1 MADLKVSGRGASTLP
16 PPHYTVDALLPAEA
30 QAILRQEAAVWA
42 AAALAG
48 PSGNAR
54 TVIGIRGA
62 AGLGK
67 STTLLEAVLPLL
79 RAGLRVAFFV
89 PRHNLGTELAD
100 KAIANLEAVAEA
112 EREESDSLEIWEPPP
127 PLPPVGVLRGREA
140 VDAAGSAICGRTSLV
155 KELHRKGLSAY
166 RNLCERVAVQ
176 DGAPVTLRCPIAH
189 RCAHY
194 DQSNDDRA
202 GLYFAPHAYLTMP
215 APSGQRK
222 PDAVIIDESWWQVAI
237 KERSITLDDWLADRV
252 WLGDAPVDEDDVT
265 LGPARAWLV
274 RRAGLAHQ
282 LMLAGTAPADW
293 PAHGLTA
300 ADCRRAAQLEGES
313 AAPAIDPA
321 MADTAIGAVLA
332 AHTPTPASRL
342 AGLWRALAMEIETAR
357 PALHSVTL
365 ARSGPADA
373 RRTVIAWFKRSD
385 LRGVPAEAPVLLLDA
400 SMEPEI
406 VRLWFPTIRIVRLD
420 VERKAYVIGLADRAL
435 GRSSLVELG
444 DEGGGSDA
452 GRTFARNNRRALA
465 TLFEVVSA
473 TAGPTLLATYKAI
486 LPALRDHADTAA
498 TIARAITKNST
509 IAKNSPLGH
518 LGGLRGSDAY
528 RAYAAVIVA
537 GRLQAT
543 VLAVENIA
551 RALYFDADTP
561 LVFLGER
568 RLPKV
573 ERRRRMRDG
582 SDSVALVEAHPE
594 PRIQAVLEQCREREL
609 EQVVDRLR
617 LIHRDRPALVII
629 ASSVALDVTYDAVL
643 PWSDLVPSRAVSAL
657 VRFGVLPAN
666 AGLRAAA
673 FPDLWTTADAAK
685 KDAQR
690 SGQLGDNPLWKLI
703 QRALSP
709 NCGAAKTLAVDA
721 TYRRA
726 GVRGLPSAAKVLAGL
741 TDAEITASL
750 EALHGGAITGLQVAR
765 PVAAEAVPEAPA
777 GAPEPE
783 PDADPLAV
791 GGIVVPFPDA
801 NAGAGRTGA
810 GSNGGARL
818 RPRMS
823 AA

>member
-1 MADLKVSGRGASTLP
+1 MADLKESGHGASAP
-16 PPHYTVDALLPAEA
+16 PQPHYTVDALLPTEA

-42 AAALAG
+42 GAALAG
-48 PSGNAR
+48 PSGSAR

-79 RAGLRVAFFV
+79 RAGFRVAFFV
-89 PRHNLGTELAD
+89 PRHNLGTELAE
-100 KAIANLEAVAEA
+100 KTLANLEAVGAA
-112 EREESDSLEIWEPPP
+112 ERGDSDPLAFWEPPA

-140 VDAAGSAICGRTSLV
+140 IDDAGAAVCGRAALV
-155 KELHRKGLSAY
+155 KALHGKGLSAY

-176 DGAPVTLRCPIAH
+176 DGAPITLRCPIAH

-194 DQSNDDRA
+194 DQSNDIRP
-202 GLYFAPHAYLTMP
+202 GLFFAPHAYLTMP

-222 PDAVIIDESWWQVAI
+222 PDAIIIDESWWQVAI
-237 KERSITLDDWLADRV
+237 KERSITLEDWLADRV

-293 PAHGLTA
+293 PRHGLTA
-300 ADCRRAAQLEGES
+300 DDCRRAARLEGES

-342 AGLWRALAMEIETAR
+342 AGLWRALAVEIETAR
-357 PALHSVTL
+357 PALHSVIL
-365 ARSGPADA
+365 GKAGPADA
-373 RRTVIAWFKRSD
+373 RRTVIAWCKRSD
-385 LRGVPAEAPVLLLDA
+385 LRGVPVEAPVLLLDA
-400 SMEPEI
+400 SLDPEI
-406 VRLWFPTIRIVRLD
+406 VSLWFPTIRIVRLD
-420 VERKAYVIGLADRAL
+420 VERKACVVGLADRAL
-435 GRSSLVELG
+435 GRSSLVELA
-444 DEGGGSDA
+444 DEDGGSAA

-465 TLFEVVSA
+465 ALFEVVSA
-473 TAGPTLLATYKAI
+473 TAGPTLLATHKAI

-561 LVFLGER
+561 LAFLGAN

-573 ERRRRMRDG
+573 ERRRRMRDD
-582 SDSVALVEAHPE
+582 SDSVALVEAHPD
-594 PRIQAVLEQCREREL
+594 PRIQAVLEQYREREL

-617 LIHRDRPALVII
+617 LIHRDRPALVIVV
-629 ASSVALDVTYDAVL
+629 SSVVLDLTYDAVL
-643 PWSDLVPSRAVSAL
+643 PWSDLTPSRAVSAL
-657 VRFGVLPAN
+657 VRGGVLPAN

-685 KDAQR
+685 KDGQR

-709 NCGAAKTLAVDA
+709 NCGAVKPLAADA

-726 GVRGLPSAAKVLAGL
+726 GVRGLPSAAKVLVGL
-741 TDAEITASL
+741 TDAEITAAL

-765 PVAAEAVPEAPA
+765 PVVVEAVPEVPA
-777 GAPEPE
+777 GAPEPHAHL
-783 PDADPLAV
+783 PAV

-801 NAGAGRTGA
+801 NADAGRTGA
-810 GSNGGARL
+810 GSNGGVRL
-818 RPRMS
+818 RPRIS

>member
-1 MADLKVSGRGASTLP
+1 MADLKEIERGGVAP
-16 PPHYTVDALLPAEA
+16 PLSHYTVDTLLAAEA
-30 QAILRQEAAVWA
+30 QALLRREAATWA
-42 AAALAG
+42 KAALAG
-48 PSGNAR
+48 PTGGAR
-54 TVIGIRGA
+54 AVIGIQGA

-89 PRHNLGTELAD
+89 PRHNLGTELAE
-100 KAIANLEAVAEA
+100 KALANLEAVVEA
-112 EREESDSLEIWEPPP
+112 ERGDSDPLEFWEPPA
-127 PLPPVGVLRGREA
+127 PLPPVAVLRGREA
-140 VDAAGSAICGRTSLV
+140 IDVAGAAVCGRAVLV
-155 KELHRKGLSAY
+155 KALHAKGLSAY
-166 RNLCERVAVQ
+166 RNLCERFAVQ
-176 DGAPVTLRCPIAH
+176 DGAPVTLRCPLAH

-194 DQSNDDRA
+194 DQSNDVRP

-237 KERSITLDDWLADRV
+237 KERSITLEDWLADRV

-293 PAHGLTA
+293 PDYGLTA
-300 ADCRRAAQLEGES
+300 DDCRRAARLEGES

-342 AGLWRALAMEIETAR
+342 AGLWRALAVEIETAR
-357 PALHSVTL
+357 PTLHSVTL
-365 ARSGPADA
+365 GKAGPADA
-373 RRTVIAWFKRSD
+373 RRTIIAWCKRSD

-400 SMEPEI
+400 SMDPGI

-420 VERKAYVIGLADRAL
+420 VERKACVVGLADRAL
-435 GRSSLVELG
+435 GRSSLVELT
-444 DEGGGSDA
+444 DEDGGSDA

-465 TLFEVVSA
+465 ALFEVVSA
-473 TAGPTLLATYKAI
+473 TAGPTLLATYKAV
-486 LPALRDHADTAA
+486 LPALQDHADTAA
-498 TIARAITKNST
+498 TVARAV
-509 IAKNSPLGH
+509 AKGSALGH

-528 RAYAAVIVA
+528 RDHAAVIVA
-537 GRLQAT
+537 GRLQPT
-543 VLAVENIA
+543 VLAVETMA

-561 LVFLGER
+561 LAFLGTN
-568 RLPKV
+568 RLPKM

-582 SDSVALVEAHPE
+582 SESVALVEAHTE
-594 PRIQAVLEQCREREL
+594 LRIQAVLEQCREREL

-617 LIHRDRPALVII
+617 LIHRDRRALVIV
-629 ASSVALDVTYDAVL
+629 ASSVVLDVTYDSVL
-643 PWSDLVPSRAVSAL
+643 PWSDLTPSRAASAL

-666 AGLRAAA
+666 AGLRATA
-673 FPDLWTTADAAK
+673 FPDLWTSADAAK

-690 SGQLGDNPLWKLI
+690 SGQLGDNPLLKLI

-709 NCGAAKTLAVDA
+709 NCATATPLAVDA

-726 GVRGLPSAAKVLAGL
+726 GVRGLPSAAKILAGL
-741 TDAEITASL
+741 TDVEILAAL
-750 EALHGGAITGLQVAR
+750 EGLHGDAITGLRAAR
-765 PVAAEAVPEAPA
+765 PVVAEIVPEVPT
-777 GAPEPE
+777 GALEPE
-783 PDADPLAV
+783 LDADPPTV

-801 NAGAGRTGA
+801 IASAGRTGA
-810 GSNGGARL
+810 GSNGGVRL
-818 RPRMS
+818 CPRIS

>member
-1 MADLKVSGRGASTLP
+1 MADLKESGRGAGAP
-16 PPHYTVDALLPAEA
+16 PAPHYTIDALLPAEA
-30 QAILRQEAAVWA
+30 QAILRQEAAAWA

-48 PSGNAR
+48 PSGGAR

-89 PRHNLGTELAD
+89 PRHNLGTELAE
-100 KAIANLEAVAEA
+100 KTLANLEAVAEA
-112 EREESDSLEIWEPPP
+112 ERGESDPLEFWEPPA
-127 PLPPVGVLRGREA
+127 PLPPVAVLRGREA
-140 VDAAGSAICGRTSLV
+140 IDAAGAAVCGRAALV
-155 KELHRKGLSAY
+155 KALHGKGLSAY

-176 DGAPVTLRCPIAH
+176 DGAPVTLRCPMAH

-194 DQSNDDRA
+194 DQSNDARP

-237 KERSITLDDWLADRV
+237 KERSITLEDWLADRV

-274 RRAGLAHQ
+274 RRAGLVHQ

-293 PAHGLTA
+293 PAQGLTA
-300 ADCRRAAQLEGES
+300 ADCRQAARLEGES

-342 AGLWRALAMEIETAR
+342 AGLWRALAVEIETAR
-357 PALHSVTL
+357 PALHSVIL
-365 ARSGPADA
+365 GKAGPADA
-373 RRTVIAWFKRSD
+373 RRTVIAWCKRSD

-400 SMEPEI
+400 SLDVGI

-420 VERKAYVIGLADRAL
+420 VERKACVVGLADRAL
-435 GRSSLVELG
+435 GRSSLVELA
-444 DEGGGSDA
+444 DEDGGSEA

-465 TLFEVVSA
+465 ALFEVVSA

-486 LPALRDHADTAA
+486 LPALRDHKDTADTV
-498 TIARAITKNST
+498 ARAV
-509 IAKNSPLGH
+509 AKGSALGH
-518 LGGLRGSDAY
+518 LGGLRGSDVY
-528 RAYAAVIVA
+528 RDYAAVIVA
-537 GRLQAT
+537 GRLQPT
-543 VLAVENIA
+543 VLAVETMA
-551 RALYFDADTP
+551 RALYFDAGKP

-582 SDSVALVEAHPE
+582 SDSVAPVEAHPE

-609 EQVVDRLR
+609 EQVLDRLR
-617 LIHRDRPALVII
+617 LIHRDRPALVIV
-629 ASSVALDVTYDAVL
+629 ASSVALDVTYDTVL
-643 PWSDLVPSRAVSAL
+643 PWSDLMPSRAVSAL
-657 VRFGVLPAN
+657 VRCGVLPAN

-685 KDAQR
+685 KDSQR
-690 SGQLGDNPLWKLI
+690 AGQLGDNPLWKLI

-721 TYRRA
+721 TYRQA

-741 TDAEITASL
+741 TDAEITTVL
-750 EALHGGAITGLQVAR
+750 EELHGGAITALQVAR
-765 PVAAEAVPEAPA
+765 PVTAEAVPEAPA

-783 PDADPLAV
+783 PDADPPAV

-810 GSNGGARL
+810 GSNGGVRL
-818 RPRMS
+818 RPRIS

>member
-1 MADLKVSGRGASTLP
+1 MADLKESGRGTGATP
-16 PPHYTVDALLPAEA
+16 PPHYTVDALLPVEA
-30 QAILRQEAAVWA
+30 QAILRQEAAAWA

-48 PSGNAR
+48 PSGSAR

-89 PRHNLGTELAD
+89 PRHNLGTELAE
-100 KAIANLEAVAEA
+100 KTLANLEAVGAA
-112 EREESDSLEIWEPPP
+112 ERGDSDPLAFWEPPA

-140 VDAAGSAICGRTSLV
+140 INAAGAAVCGRAALV
-155 KELHRKGLSAY
+155 KALHGKGLSAY

-176 DGAPVTLRCPIAH
+176 DGVPITLRCPIAH

-194 DQSNDDRA
+194 DQSNDVRP
-202 GLYFAPHAYLTMP
+202 GLFFAPHAYLTMP

-293 PAHGLTA
+293 PRHGLTA
-300 ADCRRAAQLEGES
+300 DDCRRAARLEGES

-342 AGLWRALAMEIETAR
+342 AGLWRALAVEIETAR

-365 ARSGPADA
+365 GKAGPANA

-400 SMEPEI
+400 SMDPEI
-406 VRLWFPTIRIVRLD
+406 ARLWFPTIRIVRLD
-420 VERKAYVIGLADRAL
+420 VERKACVVGLADRAL

-444 DEGGGSDA
+444 DDDGGSDA

-465 TLFEVVSA
+465 ALFEVVSA

-486 LPALRDHADTAA
+486 LPALRDHKDTAD
-498 TIARAITKNST
+498 TIARAV
-509 IAKNSPLGH
+509 AKGSALGH

-528 RAYAAVIVA
+528 RDYAAVIVA
-537 GRLQAT
+537 GRLQPT
-543 VLAVENIA
+543 VLAVETMA
-551 RALYFDADTP
+551 RALYFDAGKP

-582 SDSVALVEAHPE
+582 SDSMALVEAHSD

-609 EQVVDRLR
+609 EQVIDRLR
-617 LIHRDRPALVII
+617 LIHRDRPALVIV

-643 PWSDLVPSRAVSAL
+643 PWSDLTPSRAVSAL

-673 FPDLWTTADAAK
+673 FPDLWTSADAAK
-685 KDAQR
+685 KDGQR

-741 TDAEITASL
+741 TDAEITAAL

-765 PVAAEAVPEAPA
+765 PVAAEAVPEVPA
-777 GAPEPE
+777 GAPEPHAHL
-783 PDADPLAV
+783 PAV

-801 NAGAGRTGA
+801 NASAGRTGA